1 MKISEHYNLKMSTIY
16 DVAERAGVSIATV
29 SAVLNK
35 SKFVSDELTNRVLD
49 AAGALD
55 YQINHL
61 ARSVQLGS
69 SRTVGML
76 IPSFATPD
84 PFYAQVISGVE
95 DVLSRGQYALL
106 LGQTYNEL
114 ERQSRYLQAFRARLV
129 DGILLFQNAGEDP
142 ELRKYLDQKKP
153 VVFVGRVPE
162 EAGRDVA
169 ATDIA
174 AGTRMGVEH
183 LLSQGHKRVALLTVG
198 SSISVHVSRLAGW
211 RQALHAKG
219 LAAPEE
225 YHRSVNLSAESAQ
238 EATGELLK
246 LSPRIT
252 AIFADNLLL
261 VTGIL
266 KALREKNISCPDEI
280 DVMSSDDAEWLDV
293 FEPSIST
300 VVQPSYELGRT
311 AAELL
316 LKRFRYP
323 NRKFQ
328 QILLQPSLKIRPR
341 KRKDR

>member
-1 MKISEHYNLKMSTIY
+1 MVTIY
-16 DVAERAGVSIATV
+16 AVAKRAGVSIATV

-35 SKFVSDELTNRVLD
+35 SKFVSEELTGRVLD
-49 AAGALD
+49 AAAALD

-95 DVLSRGQYALL
+95 DVLSRSDYALL
-106 LGQTYNEL
+106 LGQTYNEVS
-114 ERQSRYLQAFRARLV
+114 RQSRYLKTFRARLV
-129 DGILLFQNAGEDP
+129 DGILLFKSPGEDV
-142 ELRKYLDQKKP
+142 ELRRYLSQGKP
-153 VVFVGRVPE
+153 TVFVGRIPE
-162 EAGRDVA
+162 QVEGDVA

-183 LLSQGHKRVALLTVG
+183 LLKRGHRRIGLLTVAL
-198 SSISVHVSRLAGW
+198 STSVQLSRLAGW
-211 RQALHAKG
+211 QQALHAGG
-219 LAAPEE
+219 LPANEE
-225 YHRSVNLSAESAQ
+225 YHCSCSLSAEGARQ
-238 EATGELLK
+238 ATADLLK
-246 LSPRIT
+246 RSPRVT

-266 KALREKNISCPDEI
+266 QELRERRISCPKEVE
-280 DVMSSDDAEWLDV
+280 VMSSDDAGWLDV

-300 VVQPSYELGRT
+300 IVQPSYELGRT

-316 LKRFRYP
+316 LKRFKHP
-323 NRKFQ
+323 NRKFRKV
-328 QILLQPSLKIRPR
+328 LLQPSLKVRR
-341 KRKDR
+341 

>member
-1 MKISEHYNLKMSTIY
+1 MSTIY

-35 SKFVSDELTNRVLD
+35 SKFVSSELTNRVQD
-49 AAGALD
+49 AAAALD

-76 IPSFATPD
+76 IPSFETPD
-84 PFYAQVISGVE
+84 PFYAQVISGAE
-95 DVLSRGQYALL
+95 DVLNRSQYALL
-106 LGQTYNEL
+106 LGQSYNEL
-114 ERQSRYLQAFRARLV
+114 GRQSRYLRAFRARLV

-162 EAGRDVA
+162 YPEGDVV

-174 AGTRMGVEH
+174 AGTCMGVEH
-183 LLSQGHKRVALLTVG
+183 LLKRGHERIALLTV
-198 SSISVHVSRLAGW
+198 SSSTSVHTNRLAGW
-211 RQALHAKG
+211 RQALHGKG
-219 LAAPEE
+219 LPAPEE
-225 YHRSVNLSAESAQ
+225 YHLSTTLSEEGARA
-238 EATGELLK
+238 AARKILK
-246 LSPRIT
+246 LSPRVT

-266 KALREKNISCPDEI
+266 HVLREKKISCPDQIE
-280 DVMSSDDAEWLDV
+280 VMSSDDAAWLNV

-300 VVQPSYELGRT
+300 VVQPSYDLGRT

-316 LKRFRYP
+316 LKRFRHP
-323 NRKFQ
+323 HAKFRKV
-328 QILLQPSLKIRPR
+328 LLQPTLKIRP
-341 KRKDR
+341 

>member
-1 MKISEHYNLKMSTIY
+1 MRRSSPAVNYNSEMSTIY

-29 SAVLNK
+29 SAVLNN
-35 SKFVSDELTNRVLD
+35 SKFVSGNLTRRVQD
-49 AAGALD
+49 AAAALD

-69 SRTVGML
+69 SHTVGML

-106 LGQTYNEL
+106 LGQTYNEVA
-114 ERQSRYLQAFRARLV
+114 RQTRYIQAFRARLV
-129 DGILLFQNAGEDP
+129 DGILLFRSAGEDP
-142 ELRKYLDQKKP
+142 ELRKHLAQRKP

-162 EAGRDVA
+162 RLQGDVA
-169 ATDIA
+169 AIDIVE
-174 AGTRMGVEH
+174 GTRMGVEH
-183 LLSQGHKRVALLTVG
+183 LLKRNHQRVALLTVG
-198 SSISVHVSRLAGW
+198 SSASVHTGRLAGW
-211 RQALHAKG
+211 RKALHAKG
-219 LAAPEE
+219 LPAPEE
-225 YHRSVNLSAESAQ
+225 YHRSTSFSAEGAQ
-238 EATGELLK
+238 EATRALLK

-266 KALREKNISCPDEI
+266 QVLRERNISCPKEVE
-280 DVMSSDDAEWLDV
+280 VMSSDDAEWLDV

-300 VVQPSYELGRT
+300 VVQPSYDLGRA

-316 LKRFRYP
+316 LKRFRHP
-323 NRKFQ
+323 TSKFRKV
-328 QILLQPSLKIRPR
+328 LLQPSLKIRA
-341 KRKDR
+341 

>member
-1 MKISEHYNLKMSTIY
+1 MSTIY
-16 DVAERAGVSIATV
+16 DVAKRAGVSIATV

-35 SKFVSDELTNRVLD
+35 SKFVSPELSDRVHD

-76 IPSFATPD
+76 IPSFGTPD

-106 LGQTYNEL
+106 LGQTHNEL

-129 DGILLFQNAGEDP
+129 DGILLFQNPGEDP
-142 ELRKYLDQKKP
+142 ELRKYLGQKKP

-162 EAGRDVA
+162 HPEGDVA

-183 LLSQGHKRVALLTVG
+183 LLKRGHERIALLTVKL
-198 SSISVHVSRLAGW
+198 STSVQVSRVAGW
-211 RQALHAKG
+211 RQALHAKK
-219 LAAPEE
+219 LPAPDEHHWSTSLSEE
-225 YHRSVNLSAESAQ
+225 GAR
-238 EATGELLK
+238 EATRRMLE
-246 LSPRIT
+246 LSPGVT

-266 KALREKNISCPDEI
+266 HVLREKKIACPGQIE
-280 DVMSSDDAEWLDV
+280 VMSSDDAAWLDV

-316 LKRFRYP
+316 LKRFRHP
-323 NRKFQ
+323 RAKFRKV
-328 QILLQPSLKIRPR
+328 LLQPSLKIRN
-341 KRKDR
+341 